1 MTTITTETPVASYNL
16 FVCSTWSGPL
26 TLRVGDEV
34 GVVGPG
40 YFPGPPT
47 VCRVERIT
55 HKGKRCRVD
64 GGREFNERGRE
75 TGDRSQ
81 PARLIPAEKARQDAD
96 PRNKLKAFTHALDR
110 LRNRLSAITR
120 VHAESEEF
128 QPLTVE
134 ERAELLAAIERL

>member
-1 MTTITTETPVASYNL
+1 MTTKEAPVASSEL

-26 TLRVGDEV
+26 ALRVGDEV
-34 GVVGPG
+34 GLVGPG

-81 PARLIPAEKARQDAD
+81 PARLIPAEKARKDAD
-96 PRNKLKAFTHALDR
+96 PRNSLKAFTHRMDR
-110 LRNRLSAITR
+110 LRDKLAAITR
-120 VHAESEEF
+120 RHAEAEEF
-128 QPLTVE
+128 TPLTAE
-134 ERAELLAAIERL
+134 ERAEILALVETL